1 MSAPTVSQ
9 IRYAA
14 NKFRAQSLLDLLTPE
29 PENKN
34 RTNELGKLSG
44 SAFVEHLFGN
54 EVYCVNSLTC
64 DAMNFEDSPFDEE
77 NTLLARNII
86 AEAKTKM
93 NIKPGNTLQEGALF
107 QLRFATACVEHIG
120 NGEVTLNV
128 VLNPEF
134 VAGTLAGVSTL
145 TLPAT
150 DLCRMGH
157 AQPRLMDCLSLIRRS
172 AHNTFYLLGDSA

>member
-1 MSAPTVSQ
+1 MSAPTNSQ

-14 NKFRAQSLLDLLTPE
+14 NKFYARSLLDLLTLE
-29 PENKN
+29 PGNENN
-34 RTNELGKLSG
+34 TNTLGKLSG

-150 DLCRMGH
+150 DLCLMGH

>member
-1 MSAPTVSQ
+1 MSTPTVSQ

-14 NKFRAQSLLDLLTPE
+14 NKFRAQSLLDLLTE

-64 DAMNFEDSPFDEE
+64 DAMDYENSPFDEE

-86 AEAKTKM
+86 AEAKTKL

-128 VLNPEF
+128 VFTPEF

-145 TLPAT
+145 TLPTA
-150 DLCRMGH
+150 DLCLMGY
-157 AQPRLMDCLSLIRRS
+157 AKPRLMDCLSLIRKS
-172 AHNTFYLLGDSA
+172 VHNQFYLLEDNT